1 MAELNTLARPY
12 ANAAFERAQTTE
24 RLSDWSDMLS
34 ALTSVVRHE
43 DMQKLI
49 GNPLLTRDKLVELM
63 LAASESYLDAEG
75 RNFVRL
81 LAEKHRL
88 SLVPYIAAL
97 YEARRAE
104 AERRMKVQVYSA
116 VELTEERKSAL
127 ARALSTRL
135 NREVALECKTEPGLI
150 GGVLIQAGDL
160 VIDRSVRQQ
169 LQQLQHSIN
178 R

>member
-12 ANAAFERAQTTE
+12 ANAAFERAQATE

-34 ALTSVVRHE
+34 VLVSVIRHE

-49 GNPLLTRDKLVELM
+49 GNPLLTRGQLVDLV
-63 LAASESYLDAEG
+63 LGACADHLDEGG

-88 SLVPYIAAL
+88 ALVPYIAAQ

-127 ARALSTRL
+127 TRALSTRL